1 MSRRITFHYAPHS
14 RASCTLALLEA
25 LGADYDIHLLDLQ
38 AGTQR
43 APEYLAINPMGK
55 VPAIHHGDALVT
67 EQVAVMLY
75 LADLY
80 ADAGLTPAIDDPLR
94 GPYLRWSVFYAASF
108 EPAVIDRS
116 LKRDAAPAMQ
126 SAYGDY
132 DAVMRVLADQLRAG
146 PYLFGER
153 FTAADVLWGVALR
166 WTLAFGL
173 VPDKPVFRDYVAR
186 VCAHP
191 AVQRATA
198 LDEQYA
204 ASLAAAAEAGATA

>member
-1 MSRRITFHYAPHS
+1 MSRRITFYYAPHS

-43 APEYLAINPMGK
+43 APQYLAINPMGK
-55 VPAIHHGDALVT
+55 VPAIRDGDAVVT

-80 ADAGLTPAIDDPLR
+80 AGAGLTPAIDDPLR

-108 EPAVIDRS
+108 EPAVVDRS
-116 LKRDAAPAMQ
+116 LQRDAAPAMQ

-132 DAVMRVLADQLRAG
+132 DTVIRTLAAQLANG

-173 VPDKPVFRDYVAR
+173 VPDEPVFRDYVER

-198 LDEQYA
+198 LDAQYA
-204 ASLAAAAEAGATA
+204 ASQAPAAEAGIPA